1 MKTLAELF
9 YFASPRP
16 LQDLAI
22 SIFNLNYYKRCGGW
36 YSERKAAHRELYYR
50 PLPQQQEVQRDCL
63 RTFLRY
69 VADKSP
75 YYRRLWAGL
84 PIDEIQ
90 TCGDLRVLPTVT
102 KEDIRVNFD
111 AVRTI
116 AKRDAQVGHTGGTTG
131 KSLQVYMTW
140 PDCQDR
146 QATLDFY
153 REQFGWKLGKRTAW
167 FSGKTLL
174 TESDVRKRRFW
185 KTDWRLNI
193 RYYST
198 FHLSEEYLPYYID
211 NLNGFAPEYL
221 SGFPSNVYEIAE
233 FATRHKVELTCRPT
247 ALFSTAET
255 LQSAQISLI
264 EDQFHTRV
272 ADQYASSEGAPFIV
286 RCEAGKYHFLPW
298 TGVIETVDETG
309 RPASEGDAII
319 TSFTTHGTPLV
330 RYRIGDRIR
339 FADSNGSRCEC
350 KSECPVV
357 EEIEGRSID
366 CLWSRERGRINLG
379 NISNCVKYCHG
390 IVKFQAI
397 QELPDRVRIL
407 LVVDRSQHTEAE
419 KNTVLDEFRSRLGP
433 CINLEISYVDDI
445 PREAS
450 GKFRIVKNLLNKH
463 LVAMQ

>member
-1 MKTLAELF
+1 MTNIAESV

-16 LQDLAI
+16 LQELAI
-22 SIFNLNYYKRCGGW
+22 SIFNLNYFKRCGGW
-36 YSERKAAHRELYYR
+36 YSERKSLHREMYYK
-50 PLPQQQEVQRDCL
+50 PIVQQLQVQRDSL
-63 RTFLRY
+63 SAFLLH
-69 VADKSP
+69 VAEKSA
-75 YYRRLWAGL
+75 YYRRHWTGI
-84 PIDEIQ
+84 PIQEIH
-90 TCGDLRVLPTVT
+90 TTADLQLLPTVT
-102 KEDIRVNFD
+102 KEDIRVNFED
-111 AVRTI
+111 VRTI
-116 AKRDAQVGHTGGTTG
+116 ARRDAQVGHTGGTTG

-211 NLNGFAPEYL
+211 NLNDFAPEYL
-221 SGFPSNVYEIAE
+221 SGFPSNIYEIAE
-233 FATRHKVELTCRPT
+233 FAKRNRAELTCRPA

-286 RCEAGKYHFLPW
+286 RCEAGRYHFLPW
-298 TGVIETVDETG
+298 TGVIETVDESG
-309 RPASEGDAII
+309 RPANEGEAII

-339 FADSNGSRCEC
+339 FAPSNGSRCEC
-350 KSECPVV
+350 KSECPVI
-357 EEIEGRSID
+357 EEIEGRAID
-366 CLWSRERGRINLG
+366 CLWSKERGRINVV
-379 NISNCVKYCHG
+379 NVCNCVKYCHS
-390 IVKFQAI
+390 IIKFQAI
-397 QELPDRVRIL
+397 QEQADRVRIL

-419 KNTVLDEFRSRLGP
+419 RKTVLEEFRARLGP
-433 CINLEISYVDDI
+433 STHLDLSYVDNI

-450 GKFRIVKNLLNKH
+450 GKFRIVKNLLDKYCP
-463 LVAMQ
+463 ARQ